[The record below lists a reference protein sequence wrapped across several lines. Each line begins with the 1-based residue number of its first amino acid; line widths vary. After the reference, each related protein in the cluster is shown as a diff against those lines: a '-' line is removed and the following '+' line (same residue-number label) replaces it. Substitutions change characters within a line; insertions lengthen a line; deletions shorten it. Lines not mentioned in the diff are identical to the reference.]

1 MGRATDV
8 LVLIVMRPFLFS
20 LPLKIL
26 LATIS
31 AMLCMTVLQ
40 TSLSLMR
47 MTDEFNRQQQLK
59 RESAL
64 LQYQQLNMMV
74 EQQLRVWLESFSD
87 LVQLSQ
93 QNDFSVFVKQL
104 AQQSANMQLHLN
116 IEHIWLHDSSM
127 QQLYSSAGDTPYF
140 SAELVQQ
147 VLQQQSPLTTNLCEQ
162 SCVKQLSLPVLNR
175 SGDIAVITVTTTLVD
190 ILSALHLSLHSDVAL
205 IRARRTEQGSIRR
218 DLISSS
224 DPQLLQELLRIVS
237 DRQAEVALSKG
248 LELGYNG
255 QHYLLSAF
263 EMQSEG
269 VYLTVVDDISDFVAT
284 NKGYRHQ
291 LLVTSVILF
300 GFMAVLVYL
309 IMRRISLRLKTL
321 SKALPLLW
329 QKQYADFRQKSYFQP
344 GWWPDE
350 VDLLRQAADELS
362 AELEQLNYKVEQHT
376 SELEKVAMYDLLTS
390 LPNRNMLQYQL
401 DRMLSAQSD
410 ERKFL
415 AVLFVDLDDFKR
427 INDSLGHTQ
436 GDKLLKLVA
445 LRLKDCCRSN
455 DLLCR
460 FGGDEFVFVLP
471 QLTDIEMPFRLA
483 SQILQRIQ
491 QPFSIEQQNFVM
503 TASVGLTLSVDQQV
517 SADDLIRQA
526 DLAMHEVKI
535 SGGNGAQAY
544 NLDMYQRVQQRVLL
558 EQDLKDALL
567 LNQFSLSFQ
576 PQMTIATGAL
586 YGFEALIRW
595 RHPVRGMVP
604 PDEFIPVLEQSRQII
619 PLGYWIIEQCMK
631 QCLSLLFSGWH
642 HFRIAINLSAEQFVD
657 PQLIPTLKQLLDKY
671 ELQGSYFELEL
682 TERTLVQS
690 IESMLNIMSQ
700 IKAMGIH
707 FAIDDFGTG
716 YSSLSYLKKMP
727 MDCIK
732 IDKSFLSGMLDN
744 AADFQIIA
752 STIAMVQK
760 LQLQVVAEGVE
771 TQEQLEL
778 LRQQGCDIAQG
789 YLIARPVPQPE
800 LAGFL
805 EENFPNGIWRGH
817 ALNPSE

>member
-1 MGRATDV
+1 
-8 LVLIVMRPFLFS
+8 MRPFVFS
-20 LPLKIL
+20 LPWKIL

-31 AMLCMTVLQ
+31 ALLCMTVLQ
-40 TSLSLMR
+40 TSLGLMR
-47 MTDEFNRQQQLK
+47 MSEEFDQQQQVK
-59 RESAL
+59 RESARQQY
-64 LQYQQLNMMV
+64 LQQNTII

-93 QNDFSVFVKQL
+93 HPDFSVFIQHL
-104 AQQSANMQLHLN
+104 AEQSANMQLHLN
-116 IEHIWLHDSSM
+116 IEQIWLHNSDM
-127 QQLYSSAGDTPYF
+127 QLLFNSGQQTPYF
-140 SAELVQQ
+140 SPTLVQK
-147 VLQQQSPLTTNLCEQ
+147 VLKQQSPSTINLCVQ
-162 SCVKQLSLPVLNR
+162 SCVKQLSLPVLNA
-175 SGDIAVITVTTTLVD
+175 SGEVAVMTVTTTLVD
-190 ILSALHLSLHSDVAL
+190 ILSALHQSLNSDVAL
-205 IRARRTEQGSIRR
+205 IRASKSATGKINRE
-218 DLISSS
+218 LISSS
-224 DPQLLQELLRIVS
+224 NPGLIKALLQKVS
-237 DRQAEVALSKG
+237 DLEADLALSEG
-248 LELGYNG
+248 LELHHNG
-255 QHYLLSAF
+255 QQYLISAF
-263 EMQSEG
+263 EMQSQG
-269 VYLTVVDDISDFVAT
+269 VYLTVVDNISDFVAT
-284 NKGYRHQ
+284 NNGYRRQ
-291 LLVTSVILF
+291 LLITSVFLF
-300 GFMAVLVYL
+300 GGMVLLVYL
-309 IMRRISLRLKTL
+309 IMRRISLRLKKL
-321 SKALPLLW
+321 SQALPLLS
-329 QKQYADFRQKSYFQP
+329 QKQYAGFRQQSQFDASI
-344 GWWPDE
+344 WPDE

-362 AELEQLNYKVEQHT
+362 IELEQLNHKVEQHT
-376 SELEKVAMYDLLTS
+376 NELEKVAMYDLLTT

-401 DRMLSAQSD
+401 ERMLSSQST
-410 ERKFL
+410 ENKFL

-427 INDSLGHTQ
+427 INDSLGHAQ

-445 LRLKDCCRSN
+445 LRLKDCCGVN

-471 QLTDIEMPFRLA
+471 QQADADAPFRLA
-483 SQILQRIQ
+483 SQVLQRIQ
-491 QPFSIEQQNFVM
+491 QPLTIDQQNFVM
-503 TASVGLTLSVDQQV
+503 TVSIGLTISMATPTD
-517 SADDLIRQA
+517 ADDLIRQA
-526 DLAMHEVKI
+526 DLAMHEVKVN
-535 SGGNGAQAY
+535 GGNGAQAY

-558 EQDLKDALL
+558 EQDLKEALL

-595 RHPVRGMVP
+595 RHPSRGMVP
-604 PDEFIPVLEQSRQII
+604 PDEFIPVLEQSRQIV
-619 PLGYWIIEQCMK
+619 PLGYWIIEQCMQ
-631 QCLSLLFSGWH
+631 QCLSLLHSGWH

-657 PQLIPTLKQLLDKY
+657 PELIPTLKRLLDKY

-690 IESMLNIMSQ
+690 IDTMLNIMSQ

-771 TQEQLEL
+771 TREQLEL

-789 YLIARPVPQPE
+789 YLIARPIPQPE

-805 EENFPNGIWRGH
+805 EEHFPKGIWR
-817 ALNPSE
+817 AQSL

>member
-1 MGRATDV
+1 VGFATDV
-8 LVLIVMRPFLFS
+8 LVLNLMRPFVFS
-20 LPLKIL
+20 LPWKIL

-31 AMLCMTVLQ
+31 ALLCMTVLQ
-40 TSLSLMR
+40 TSLGLMR
-47 MTDEFNRQQQLK
+47 MSEEFDLQQQVK
-59 RESAL
+59 RESARQQY
-64 LQYQQLNMMV
+64 LQQNSIV

-93 QNDFSVFVKQL
+93 QDDFSSFIQRL
-104 AQQSANMQLHLN
+104 SEQSANMQLHLN
-116 IEHIWLHDSSM
+116 IEQIWLHDSTM
-127 QQLYSSAGDTPYF
+127 QLLFSSGQQTPYF
-140 SAELVQQ
+140 SPALVQK
-147 VLQQQSPLTTNLCEQ
+147 VLQQQSPLTSNLCVK

-175 SGDIAVITVTTTLVD
+175 SGEVAVMTVTTTLVD
-190 ILSALHLSLHSDVAL
+190 ILSALHQSLNSDVAL
-205 IRARRTEQGSIRR
+205 IRTSKTESGQIKRE
-218 DLISSS
+218 LISSS
-224 DPQLLQELLRIVS
+224 NPELLNALLQKVS
-237 DRQAEVALSKG
+237 DLEADLALSKG
-248 LELGYNG
+248 LELQYND
-255 QHYLLSAF
+255 QQYLISAF
-263 EMQSEG
+263 EMQSKG
-269 VYLTVVDDISDFVAT
+269 VYLTVVDNISDFVAT
-284 NKGYRHQ
+284 NNGYRRQ
-291 LLVTSVILF
+291 LLITSVILF
-300 GFMAVLVYL
+300 GCMVLLVYL

-321 SKALPLLW
+321 SEALPLLS
-329 QKQYADFRQKSYFQP
+329 QKQYAGFRQQSHFKASL
-344 GWWPDE
+344 WPDE
-350 VDLLRQAADELS
+350 VDLLRHAAEELS
-362 AELEQLNYKVEQHT
+362 VELEQLNHKVEQHT
-376 SELEKVAMYDLLTS
+376 SELEKVAMYDLLTT

-401 DRMLSAQSD
+401 ERMLSSQST
-410 ERKFL
+410 EKKFL

-427 INDSLGHTQ
+427 INDSLGHAQ

-445 LRLKDCCRSN
+445 LRLKDCCGAN

-471 QLTDIEMPFRLA
+471 QLADMDTPFRLA

-491 QPFSIEQQNFVM
+491 QPLIIDQQNFVM
-503 TASVGLTLSVDQQV
+503 TASIGLTMGATAPVLS
-517 SADDLIRQA
+517 DDLIRQA
-526 DLAMHEVKI
+526 DLAMHEVKLN
-535 SGGNGAQAY
+535 GGNGAQAY

-558 EQDLKDALL
+558 EQDLKEALL
-567 LNQFSLSFQ
+567 LHQFSISFQ
-576 PQMTIATGAL
+576 PQMTIASGAL

-604 PDEFIPVLEQSRQII
+604 PDEFIPVLEQSRQIV
-619 PLGYWIIEQCMK
+619 PLGYWIIEQCMQ
-631 QCLSLLFSGWH
+631 QCLALLHSGWH
-642 HFRIAINLSAEQFVD
+642 QFRIAINLSAEQFVD
-657 PQLIPTLKQLLDKY
+657 PELIPALKRLLDKY

-690 IESMLNIMSQ
+690 IETMLTIMSQ

-732 IDKSFLSGMLDN
+732 IDKSFLSGMLEN

-771 TQEQLEL
+771 TREQLEL

-789 YLIARPVPQPE
+789 YLIARPIPQAE

-805 EENFPNGIWRGH
+805 EEHFPKGIWRCQS
-817 ALNPSE
+817 L

>member
-1 MGRATDV
+1 
-8 LVLIVMRPFLFS
+8 MRPFVFS
-20 LPLKIL
+20 LPWKIL

-31 AMLCMTVLQ
+31 ALLCMTVFQ
-40 TSLSLMR
+40 TSLGLMR
-47 MTDEFNRQQQLK
+47 MSEEFDLQQQVK
-59 RESAL
+59 RESARQQY
-64 LQYQQLNMMV
+64 LQQNSII

-93 QNDFSVFVKQL
+93 QPDFSSFVQRL
-104 AQQSANMQLHLN
+104 AEQSANMQLHLN
-116 IEHIWLHDSSM
+116 IEQIWLHNSDMQLLFSSG
-127 QQLYSSAGDTPYF
+127 QQTPYF
-140 SAELVQQ
+140 SATLVQK
-147 VLQQQSPLTTNLCEQ
+147 VLKQQSPLTANLCVQ
-162 SCVKQLSLPVLNR
+162 YCVKQLSLPVLNS
-175 SGDIAVITVTTTLVD
+175 SGEVAVMTVTTTLVD
-190 ILSALHLSLHSDVAL
+190 ILSALHQSLNSDVAL
-205 IRARRTEQGSIRR
+205 IRASRAAGQINRE
-218 DLISSS
+218 LISSS
-224 DPQLLQELLRIVS
+224 NPELLNALLQKVS
-237 DRQAEVALSKG
+237 DLEADLALSTG
-248 LELGYNG
+248 LELQYNG
-255 QHYLLSAF
+255 QQYLISAF
-263 EMQSEG
+263 EMQSKG
-269 VYLTVVDDISDFVAT
+269 VYLTVVDNISDFVAT
-284 NKGYRHQ
+284 NNGYRRQ
-291 LLVTSVILF
+291 LLITSAILF
-300 GFMAVLVYL
+300 GCMVLLVYL

-321 SKALPLLW
+321 STALPLLS
-329 QKQYADFRQKSYFQP
+329 QKQYAGFRQQSHFQASI
-344 GWWPDE
+344 WPDE
-350 VDLLRQAADELS
+350 VDLLRQAAEELS
-362 AELEQLNYKVEQHT
+362 VELEQLNHKVEQHT
-376 SELEKVAMYDLLTS
+376 QELEKVAMYDLLTT

-401 DRMLSAQSD
+401 ERMLSSQSAD
-410 ERKFL
+410 KKLL

-427 INDSLGHTQ
+427 INDSLGHAH

-445 LRLKDCCRSN
+445 LRLKDCCRAN

-471 QLTDIEMPFRLA
+471 QLTDVETPFRLA

-491 QPFSIEQQNFVM
+491 QPLIIDQQNFVM
-503 TASVGLTLSVDQQV
+503 TASIGLTMSAVDTLLS
-517 SADDLIRQA
+517 DDLIRQA
-526 DLAMHEVKI
+526 DLAMHEVKLN
-535 SGGNGAQAY
+535 GGNGAQAY

-567 LNQFSLSFQ
+567 LNQFSISFQ
-576 PQMTIATGAL
+576 PQMTIANGAL

-595 RHPVRGMVP
+595 HHPVRGMVP
-604 PDEFIPVLEQSRQII
+604 PDEFIPVLEQSRQIV
-619 PLGYWIIEQCMK
+619 PLGYWIIEQCMQ
-631 QCLSLLFSGWH
+631 QCLSLLHSGWH

-657 PQLIPTLKQLLDKY
+657 PELIPTLKRLLDKY

-690 IESMLNIMSQ
+690 IETMLTIMSQ

-771 TQEQLEL
+771 TREQLEL

-789 YLIARPVPQPE
+789 YLIARPIPQAE

-805 EENFPNGIWRGH
+805 EEHFPKGIWRGQS
-817 ALNPSE
+817 L

>member
-1 MGRATDV
+1 
-8 LVLIVMRPFLFS
+8 MRSFVFS
-20 LPLKIL
+20 LPWKIL

-31 AMLCMTVLQ
+31 ALLCMTVLQ
-40 TSLSLMR
+40 TSLGLMR
-47 MTDEFNRQQQLK
+47 MSEEFDRQQQVK
-59 RESAL
+59 RESARQQY
-64 LQYQQLNMMV
+64 LQQNAML

-93 QNDFSVFVKQL
+93 QKDFSAFAQRL
-104 AQQSANMQLHLN
+104 AEQSANMQLHLN
-116 IEHIWLHDSSM
+116 IEQIWLHDSEMKLLFSSG
-127 QQLYSSAGDTPYF
+127 QQSPYF
-140 SAELVQQ
+140 SPSLVQQ
-147 VLQQQSPLTTNLCEQ
+147 VLQQQSPLTANLCVKY
-162 SCVKQLSLPVLNR
+162 CVKQLSLPVLNS
-175 SGDIAVITVTTTLVD
+175 SGEVAVMTVTTTLVD
-190 ILSALHLSLHSDVAL
+190 ILSALHQSLNSDVAL
-205 IRARRTEQGSIRR
+205 IRATRSADGKISRELIASSNPELVKSLLNRVTDPEA
-218 DLISSS
+218 DL
-224 DPQLLQELLRIVS
+224 
-237 DRQAEVALSKG
+237 ALTKG
-248 LELGYNG
+248 LELEHND
-255 QHYLLSAF
+255 QQYLISAF
-263 EMQSEG
+263 EMKSKG

-284 NKGYRHQ
+284 NNGYRRQ
-291 LLVTSVILF
+291 LLITSVILF
-300 GFMAVLVYL
+300 GCMVVLVYL

-321 SKALPLLW
+321 SKALPLLS
-329 QKQYADFRQKSYFQP
+329 QKQYAGFRQQSQFQSSL
-344 GWWPDE
+344 WPDE
-350 VDLLRQAADELS
+350 VDLLRKAAEELS
-362 AELEQLNYKVEQHT
+362 VELEQLNHKVEQHT
-376 SELEKVAMYDLLTS
+376 SELEKVAMYDLLTT

-401 DRMLSAQSD
+401 ERMLSSQSA
-410 ERKFL
+410 EKKFL

-427 INDSLGHTQ
+427 INDSLGHAH

-445 LRLKDCCRSN
+445 LRLKDCCRPN

-471 QLTDIEMPFRLA
+471 QLSDVDTPFRLA

-491 QPFSIEQQNFVM
+491 QPLTIDQQNFVM
-503 TASVGLTLSVDQQV
+503 TASIGLTMSVETSLS
-517 SADDLIRQA
+517 SDDLIRQA
-526 DLAMHEVKI
+526 DLAMHEVKLN
-535 SGGNGAQAY
+535 GGNGAQAY

-558 EQDLKDALL
+558 EQDLKEALL
-567 LNQFSLSFQ
+567 LNQFSISFQ
-576 PQMTIATGAL
+576 PQMSIATGAL

-619 PLGYWIIEQCMK
+619 PLGYWIIEQCMQ
-631 QCLSLLFSGWH
+631 QCLTLLHSGWH

-657 PQLIPTLKQLLDKY
+657 PDLIPTLKRLLDKY

-690 IESMLNIMSQ
+690 IETMLNIMLQ

-732 IDKSFLSGMLDN
+732 IDKSFLSGMLEN

-771 TQEQLEL
+771 TREQLEL

-805 EENFPNGIWRGH
+805 EEHFPKGIWRGQNLGSDPH
-817 ALNPSE
+817 ISVDSKR

>member
-1 MGRATDV
+1 MGYATDV
-8 LVLIVMRPFLFS
+8 LVLIFMRPFVFS
-20 LPLKIL
+20 LPWKIL

-31 AMLCMTVLQ
+31 ALLCMTVLQ
-40 TSLSLMR
+40 TSLGLMR
-47 MTDEFNRQQQLK
+47 MSEEFDRQQQVK
-59 RESAL
+59 RESARQQY
-64 LQYQQLNMMV
+64 LQQNSII

-93 QNDFSVFVKQL
+93 HDDFSDFIQRL
-104 AQQSANMQLHLN
+104 AEQSANMQLHLN
-116 IEHIWLHDSSM
+116 VEQIWLHDSNM
-127 QQLYSSAGDTPYF
+127 QLLFSSGQQTPYF
-140 SAELVQQ
+140 SPALIKK
-147 VLQQQSPLTTNLCEQ
+147 VLTEQSPSTINLCVVN
-162 SCVKQLSLPVLNR
+162 CVKQLSLPVLNR
-175 SGDIAVITVTTTLVD
+175 SGEVAVMTVTTTLVD
-190 ILSALHLSLHSDVAL
+190 ILSALHHSLNSDVAL
-205 IRARRTEQGSIRR
+205 IRASKTAAGQINRE
-218 DLISSS
+218 LISSS
-224 DPQLLQELLRIVS
+224 NPELLKALLRMVS
-237 DRQAEVALSKG
+237 DQQADLALNKG
-248 LELGYNG
+248 LELQYNG
-255 QHYLLSAF
+255 QQYLISAF
-263 EMQSEG
+263 EMQSKG
-269 VYLTVVDDISDFVAT
+269 VYLAVVDNISDFIAT
-284 NKGYRHQ
+284 NNGYRRQ
-291 LLVTSVILF
+291 LLITSVILF
-300 GFMAVLVYL
+300 GCMVLLVYL
-309 IMRRISLRLKTL
+309 ITSRISRRLKTL
-321 SKALPLLW
+321 SQALPLLS
-329 QKQYADFRQKSYFQP
+329 QKQYAGFRQQSHFQASL
-344 GWWPDE
+344 WPDE
-350 VDLLRQAADELS
+350 VDLLRHAAEELS
-362 AELEQLNYKVEQHT
+362 VELELLNHKVEQHT
-376 SELEKVAMYDLLTS
+376 NELEKVAMYDLLTT

-401 DRMLSAQSD
+401 ERMLASQSA
-410 ERKFL
+410 ENKFL

-427 INDSLGHTQ
+427 INDSLGHAQ

-445 LRLKDCCRSN
+445 LRLKDCCGTN

-471 QLTDIEMPFRLA
+471 QLTDLDAPFRLA

-491 QPFSIEQQNFVM
+491 QPLTIDQQNFVM
-503 TASVGLTLSVDQQV
+503 TASIGLTMSATGPAQ
-517 SADDLIRQA
+517 ADDLIRQA
-526 DLAMHEVKI
+526 DLAMHEVKLN
-535 SGGNGAQAY
+535 GGNGAQAY

-567 LNQFSLSFQ
+567 LHQFSVSFQ

-604 PDEFIPVLEQSRQII
+604 PDEFIPVLEQSRQIV
-619 PLGYWIIEQCMK
+619 PLGYWIIEQCMQ
-631 QCLSLLFSGWH
+631 QCLALLHSGWH
-642 HFRIAINLSAEQFVD
+642 QFRIAINLSAEQFVD
-657 PQLIPTLKQLLDKY
+657 PELIPTLKQLLDKY

-690 IESMLNIMSQ
+690 IETMLNIMLQ

-732 IDKSFLSGMLDN
+732 IDKSFLSGMLEN

-771 TQEQLEL
+771 TREQLEL

-789 YLIARPVPQPE
+789 YLIARPIPQAE

-805 EENFPNGIWRGH
+805 EEHFPKGIWRGQS
-817 ALNPSE
+817 L

>member
-1 MGRATDV
+1 
-8 LVLIVMRPFLFS
+8 MRPFVFS
-20 LPLKIL
+20 LPWKIL

-31 AMLCMTVLQ
+31 ALLCMTVLQ
-40 TSLSLMR
+40 TSLGLMR
-47 MTDEFNRQQQLK
+47 MSEEFDRQQQVK
-59 RESAL
+59 RESARQQY
-64 LQYQQLNMMV
+64 LQQNTMI

-93 QNDFSVFVKQL
+93 QADFSAFIQRL
-104 AQQSANMQLHLN
+104 AEQSANMQLHLN
-116 IEHIWLHDSSM
+116 IEQIWLHNSEMKLLFSSG
-127 QQLYSSAGDTPYF
+127 QQTPYF
-140 SAELVQQ
+140 SPTLVQE
-147 VLQQQSPLTTNLCEQ
+147 VLKKQSPSTINLCVQ
-162 SCVKQLSLPVLNR
+162 FCVKQLSLPVLNS
-175 SGDIAVITVTTTLVD
+175 SGEVAVMTVTTTLVD
-190 ILSALHLSLHSDVAL
+190 ILSALHQSLNSDVAL
-205 IRARRTEQGSIRR
+205 IRVGRTAKGKIDRE
-218 DLISSS
+218 LISSS
-224 DPQLLQELLRIVS
+224 NPQLVNALLQKVS
-237 DRQAEVALSKG
+237 DLEADLALSEG
-248 LELGYNG
+248 LELHYNG
-255 QHYLLSAF
+255 QQYLISAF
-263 EMQSEG
+263 EMQSKG
-269 VYLTVVDDISDFVAT
+269 VYLTVVDNISDFVAT
-284 NKGYRHQ
+284 NDGYRRQ
-291 LLVTSVILF
+291 LLITSAFLF
-300 GFMAVLVYL
+300 GGMVLLVYL
-309 IMRRISLRLKTL
+309 IMRRISLRLKKL
-321 SKALPLLW
+321 SQALPLLS
-329 QKQYADFRQKSYFQP
+329 QKQYAGFRQQSQFDAST
-344 GWWPDE
+344 WPDE

-362 AELEQLNYKVEQHT
+362 VELEQLNHKVEQHT
-376 SELEKVAMYDLLTS
+376 SELEKVAMYDLLTT

-401 DRMLSAQSD
+401 DRMLSSQAAD
-410 ERKFL
+410 KKFL

-427 INDSLGHTQ
+427 INDGLGHAQ

-445 LRLKDCCRSN
+445 LRFKDCCGAN

-471 QLTDIEMPFRLA
+471 QLTDVDAPFRLA

-491 QPFSIEQQNFVM
+491 QPLTIDQQSFVM
-503 TASVGLTLSVDQQV
+503 TASIGLTMSMATPTD
-517 SADDLIRQA
+517 ADDLIRQA
-526 DLAMHEVKI
+526 DLAMHEVKLN
-535 SGGNGAQAY
+535 GGNGAQAY

-558 EQDLKDALL
+558 EQDLKEALL
-567 LNQFSLSFQ
+567 LNQFSISFQ
-576 PQMTIATGAL
+576 PQMIIATGAL

-604 PDEFIPVLEQSRQII
+604 PDEFIPVLEQSRQIV
-619 PLGYWIIEQCMK
+619 PLGYWIIEQCMQ
-631 QCLSLLFSGWH
+631 QCLSLLHSGWH

-657 PQLIPTLKQLLDKY
+657 PELIPTLKRLLDKY

-690 IESMLNIMSQ
+690 IETMLNIMSQ

-732 IDKSFLSGMLDN
+732 IDKSFLSGMLEN

-771 TQEQLEL
+771 TREQLEL

-789 YLIARPVPQPE
+789 YLIARPIPQPE

-805 EENFPNGIWRGH
+805 EEHFPKGLWRGQS
-817 ALNPSE
+817 L

>member
-1 MGRATDV
+1 
-8 LVLIVMRPFLFS
+8 MRPFVFS
-20 LPLKIL
+20 LPWKIL

-31 AMLCMTVLQ
+31 ALLCMTVLQ
-40 TSLSLMR
+40 TSLGLMR
-47 MTDEFNRQQQLK
+47 MSEEFDQQQQVK
-59 RESAL
+59 RESARQQY
-64 LQYQQLNMMV
+64 LQQNTII

-93 QNDFSVFVKQL
+93 HPDFSIFIQHL
-104 AQQSANMQLHLN
+104 AEQSANMQLHLN
-116 IEHIWLHDSSM
+116 IEQIWLHNSDM
-127 QQLYSSAGDTPYF
+127 QLLFNSGQQTSYF
-140 SAELVQQ
+140 SPTLVQK
-147 VLQQQSPLTTNLCEQ
+147 VLKQQSPSTINLCVQ
-162 SCVKQLSLPVLNR
+162 YCVKQLSLPVLNA
-175 SGDIAVITVTTTLVD
+175 SGEVAVMTVTTTLVD
-190 ILSALHLSLHSDVAL
+190 ILSALHQSLNSDVAL
-205 IRARRTEQGSIRR
+205 IRASKSATGKINRE
-218 DLISSS
+218 LVSSS
-224 DPQLLQELLRIVS
+224 NPRLVTALLQKVS
-237 DRQAEVALSKG
+237 DLEADLALSEG
-248 LELGYNG
+248 LELHHNG
-255 QHYLLSAF
+255 QQYLISAF
-263 EMQSEG
+263 EMQSQG
-269 VYLTVVDDISDFVAT
+269 VYLTVVDNISDFVAT
-284 NKGYRHQ
+284 NNGYRRQ
-291 LLVTSVILF
+291 LLITSVFLF
-300 GFMAVLVYL
+300 GGMVLLVYL
-309 IMRRISLRLKTL
+309 IMRRISLRLKKL
-321 SKALPLLW
+321 SQALPLLS
-329 QKQYADFRQKSYFQP
+329 QKQYAGFRQQSQFDASI
-344 GWWPDE
+344 WPDE

-362 AELEQLNYKVEQHT
+362 IELEQLNHKVEQHT
-376 SELEKVAMYDLLTS
+376 NELEKVAMYDLLTT

-401 DRMLSAQSD
+401 ERMLSSQST
-410 ERKFL
+410 ENKFL

-427 INDSLGHTQ
+427 INDSLGHAQ

-445 LRLKDCCRSN
+445 LRLEDCCGVN

-471 QLTDIEMPFRLA
+471 QQADVDAPFRLA
-483 SQILQRIQ
+483 SQVLQRIQ
-491 QPFSIEQQNFVM
+491 QPLTIDQQNFVM
-503 TASVGLTLSVDQQV
+503 TASIGLTISMATPTD
-517 SADDLIRQA
+517 ADDLIRQA
-526 DLAMHEVKI
+526 DLAMHEVKVN
-535 SGGNGAQAY
+535 GGNGAQAY

-558 EQDLKDALL
+558 EQDLKEALL

-595 RHPVRGMVP
+595 RHPSRGMVP
-604 PDEFIPVLEQSRQII
+604 PDEFIPVLEQSRQIV
-619 PLGYWIIEQCMK
+619 PLGYWIIEQCMQ
-631 QCLSLLFSGWH
+631 QCLNLLHSGWH

-657 PQLIPTLKQLLDKY
+657 PQLIPTLKRLLDKY

-690 IESMLNIMSQ
+690 IDTMLNIMSQ

-732 IDKSFLSGMLDN
+732 IDKSFLSGMLEN

-771 TQEQLEL
+771 TREQLEL

-789 YLIARPVPQPE
+789 YLIARPIPQPE

-805 EENFPNGIWRGH
+805 EEHFPKGIWQGQS
-817 ALNPSE
+817 L

>member
-1 MGRATDV
+1 
-8 LVLIVMRPFLFS
+8 MRPFVFS
-20 LPLKIL
+20 LPWKIL

-31 AMLCMTVLQ
+31 ALLCMTVLQ
-40 TSLSLMR
+40 TSLGLMR
-47 MTDEFNRQQQLK
+47 MSEEFDRQQQVK
-59 RESAL
+59 RESARQQY
-64 LQYQQLNMMV
+64 LQQNSII

-93 QNDFSVFVKQL
+93 HDDFSDFIQRL
-104 AQQSANMQLHLN
+104 AEQSANMQLHLN
-116 IEHIWLHDSSM
+116 VEQIWLHDSNM
-127 QQLYSSAGDTPYF
+127 QLLFSSGQQTPYF
-140 SAELVQQ
+140 SPALIKK
-147 VLQQQSPLTTNLCEQ
+147 VLTEQSPSTINLCVVN
-162 SCVKQLSLPVLNR
+162 CVKQLSLPVLNR
-175 SGDIAVITVTTTLVD
+175 SGEVAVMTVTTTLVD
-190 ILSALHLSLHSDVAL
+190 ILSALHHSLNSDVAL
-205 IRARRTEQGSIRR
+205 IRASKTAAGQINRE
-218 DLISSS
+218 LISSS
-224 DPQLLQELLRIVS
+224 NPELLKALLRMVS
-237 DRQAEVALSKG
+237 DQQADLALNKG
-248 LELGYNG
+248 LELQYNG
-255 QHYLLSAF
+255 QQYLISAF
-263 EMQSEG
+263 EMQSKG
-269 VYLTVVDDISDFVAT
+269 VYLAVVDNISDFIAT
-284 NKGYRHQ
+284 NNGYRRQ
-291 LLVTSVILF
+291 LLITSVILF
-300 GFMAVLVYL
+300 GCMVLLVYL
-309 IMRRISLRLKTL
+309 ITSRISRRLKTL
-321 SKALPLLW
+321 SQALPLLS
-329 QKQYADFRQKSYFQP
+329 QKQYAGFRQQSHFQASL
-344 GWWPDE
+344 WPDE
-350 VDLLRQAADELS
+350 VDLLRHAAEELS
-362 AELEQLNYKVEQHT
+362 VELELLNHKVEQHT
-376 SELEKVAMYDLLTS
+376 NELEKVAMYDLLTT

-401 DRMLSAQSD
+401 ERMLASQSA
-410 ERKFL
+410 ENKFL

-427 INDSLGHTQ
+427 INDSLGHAQ

-445 LRLKDCCRSN
+445 LRLKDCCGTN

-471 QLTDIEMPFRLA
+471 QLTDLDAPFRLA

-491 QPFSIEQQNFVM
+491 QPLTIDQQNFVM
-503 TASVGLTLSVDQQV
+503 TASIGLTMSATGPAQ
-517 SADDLIRQA
+517 ADDLIRQA
-526 DLAMHEVKI
+526 DLAMHEVKLN
-535 SGGNGAQAY
+535 GGNGAQAY

-567 LNQFSLSFQ
+567 LHQFSVSFQ

-604 PDEFIPVLEQSRQII
+604 PDEFIPVLEQSRQIV
-619 PLGYWIIEQCMK
+619 PLGYWIIEQCMQ
-631 QCLSLLFSGWH
+631 QCLALLHSGWH
-642 HFRIAINLSAEQFVD
+642 QFRIAINLSAEQFVD
-657 PQLIPTLKQLLDKY
+657 PELIPTLKQLLDKY

-690 IESMLNIMSQ
+690 IETMLNIMLQ

-732 IDKSFLSGMLDN
+732 IDKSFLSGMLEN

-771 TQEQLEL
+771 TREQLEL

-789 YLIARPVPQPE
+789 YLIARPIPQAE

-805 EENFPNGIWRGH
+805 EEHFPKGIWRGQS
-817 ALNPSE
+817 L

>member
-1 MGRATDV
+1 MGYATDV
-8 LVLIVMRPFLFS
+8 LVLIFMRPFVFS
-20 LPLKIL
+20 LPWKIL

-31 AMLCMTVLQ
+31 ALLCMTVLQ
-40 TSLSLMR
+40 TSLGLMR
-47 MTDEFNRQQQLK
+47 MSEEFDRQQQVK
-59 RESAL
+59 RESARQQY
-64 LQYQQLNMMV
+64 LQKNSII

-93 QNDFSVFVKQL
+93 HDDFSDFIQRL
-104 AQQSANMQLHLN
+104 AEQSANMQLHLN
-116 IEHIWLHDSSM
+116 VEQIWLHDSNM
-127 QQLYSSAGDTPYF
+127 QLLFSSGQQTPYF
-140 SAELVQQ
+140 SPALIKK
-147 VLQQQSPLTTNLCEQ
+147 VLTEQSPSTINLCVVN
-162 SCVKQLSLPVLNR
+162 CVKQLSLPVLNR
-175 SGDIAVITVTTTLVD
+175 SGEVAVMTVTTTLVD
-190 ILSALHLSLHSDVAL
+190 ILSALHHSLNSDVAL
-205 IRARRTEQGSIRR
+205 IRASKTAAGQINRE
-218 DLISSS
+218 LISSS
-224 DPQLLQELLRIVS
+224 NPELLKALLRMVS
-237 DRQAEVALSKG
+237 DQQADLALNKG
-248 LELGYNG
+248 LELQYNG
-255 QHYLLSAF
+255 QQYLISAF
-263 EMQSEG
+263 EMQSKG
-269 VYLTVVDDISDFVAT
+269 VYLAVVDNISDFIAT
-284 NKGYRHQ
+284 NNGYRRQ
-291 LLVTSVILF
+291 LLITSVILF
-300 GFMAVLVYL
+300 GCMVLLVYL
-309 IMRRISLRLKTL
+309 ITSRISRRLKTL
-321 SKALPLLW
+321 SQALPLLS
-329 QKQYADFRQKSYFQP
+329 QKQYAGFRQQSHFQASL
-344 GWWPDE
+344 WPDE
-350 VDLLRQAADELS
+350 VDLLRHAAEELS
-362 AELEQLNYKVEQHT
+362 VELELLNHKVEQHT
-376 SELEKVAMYDLLTS
+376 NELEKVAMYDLLTT

-401 DRMLSAQSD
+401 ERMLASQSA
-410 ERKFL
+410 ENKFL

-427 INDSLGHTQ
+427 INDSLGHAQ

-445 LRLKDCCRSN
+445 LRLKDCCGTN

-471 QLTDIEMPFRLA
+471 QLTDLDAPFRLA

-491 QPFSIEQQNFVM
+491 QPLTIDQQNFVM
-503 TASVGLTLSVDQQV
+503 TASIGLTMSATGPAQ
-517 SADDLIRQA
+517 ADDLIRQA
-526 DLAMHEVKI
+526 DLAMHEVKLN
-535 SGGNGAQAY
+535 GGNGAQAY

-567 LNQFSLSFQ
+567 LHQFSVSFQ

-604 PDEFIPVLEQSRQII
+604 PDEFIPVLEQSRQIV
-619 PLGYWIIEQCMK
+619 PLGYWIIEQCMQ
-631 QCLSLLFSGWH
+631 QCLALLHSGWH
-642 HFRIAINLSAEQFVD
+642 QFRIAINLSAEQFVD
-657 PQLIPTLKQLLDKY
+657 PELIPTLKLLLDKY

-690 IESMLNIMSQ
+690 IETMLNIMLQ

-732 IDKSFLSGMLDN
+732 IDKSFLSGMLEN

-771 TQEQLEL
+771 TREQLEL

-789 YLIARPVPQPE
+789 YLIARPIPQAE

-805 EENFPNGIWRGH
+805 EEHFPKGIWRGQS
-817 ALNPSE
+817 L

>member
-1 MGRATDV
+1 
-8 LVLIVMRPFLFS
+8 MRPFVFS
-20 LPLKIL
+20 LPWKIL

-31 AMLCMTVLQ
+31 ALLCMTVLQ
-40 TSLSLMR
+40 TSLGLMR
-47 MTDEFNRQQQLK
+47 MSEEFDRQQQVK
-59 RESAL
+59 RESARQQY
-64 LQYQQLNMMV
+64 LQQNSII

-93 QNDFSVFVKQL
+93 QPDFSAFVQRL
-104 AQQSANMQLHLN
+104 AEQSANMQLHLN
-116 IEHIWLHDSSM
+116 IEQIWLHDSSM
-127 QQLYSSAGDTPYF
+127 QLLFSSGQQTPYF
-140 SAELVQQ
+140 SSSLVQK
-147 VLQQQSPLTTNLCEQ
+147 VLKQQSPLTTNLCVQ
-162 SCVKQLSLPVLNR
+162 SCVKQLSLPVLNS
-175 SGDIAVITVTTTLVD
+175 SGEVAVMTVTTTLVD
-190 ILSALHLSLHSDVAL
+190 ILSALHQSLNSDVAL
-205 IRARRTEQGSIRR
+205 IRVNRNAAGQR
-218 DLISSS
+218 DRQLISSS
-224 DPQLLQELLRIVS
+224 NPELVKALLQKVS
-237 DRQAEVALSKG
+237 DLEADLALSKG
-248 LELGYNG
+248 LELQYND
-255 QHYLLSAF
+255 QQYLISAF
-263 EMQSEG
+263 EMQSKG
-269 VYLTVVDDISDFVAT
+269 VYLTVVDNISDFVAT
-284 NKGYRHQ
+284 NKGYRRQ

-300 GFMAVLVYL
+300 GCMVLLVYL

-321 SKALPLLW
+321 SKALPLLS
-329 QKQYADFRQKSYFQP
+329 QKQYAGFRQQSQFRTSI
-344 GWWPDE
+344 WPDE
-350 VDLLRQAADELS
+350 VDLLRKAAEELS
-362 AELEQLNYKVEQHT
+362 VELEQLNHKVEQHT
-376 SELEKVAMYDLLTS
+376 SELEKVAMYDLLTT

-401 DRMLSAQSD
+401 DRMLSSQSAD
-410 ERKFL
+410 KKFL

-427 INDSLGHTQ
+427 INDSLGHTY
-436 GDKLLKLVA
+436 GDKLLTLVA
-445 LRLKDCCRSN
+445 LRLKECCRPN

-471 QLTDIEMPFRLA
+471 QLTDVETPFRLA

-491 QPFSIEQQNFVM
+491 QPLSIDQQNFVM
-503 TASVGLTLSVDQQV
+503 TASVGLTMSNDAPV
-517 SADDLIRQA
+517 SDDLIRQA
-526 DLAMHEVKI
+526 DLAMHEVKLN
-535 SGGNGAQAY
+535 GGNGAQAY

-558 EQDLKDALL
+558 EQDLKQALL
-567 LNQFSLSFQ
+567 LNQFSISFQ
-576 PQMTIATGAL
+576 PQMTIANGAL

-604 PDEFIPVLEQSRQII
+604 PDEFIPVLEQSRQIV
-619 PLGYWIIEQCMK
+619 PLGYWIIEQCMQ
-631 QCLSLLFSGWH
+631 QCLSLLHSGWH

-657 PQLIPTLKQLLDKY
+657 PELIPTLKLLLDKY

-690 IESMLNIMSQ
+690 IDTMLTIMSQ

-771 TQEQLEL
+771 TREQLEL

-789 YLIARPVPQPE
+789 YLIARPIPQAE

-805 EENFPNGIWRGH
+805 EEHFPKGIWRGQS
-817 ALNPSE
+817 L

>member
-1 MGRATDV
+1 MGYATDV
-8 LVLIVMRPFLFS
+8 LVLIFMRPFVFS
-20 LPLKIL
+20 LPWKIL

-31 AMLCMTVLQ
+31 ALLCMTVLQ
-40 TSLSLMR
+40 TSLGLMR
-47 MTDEFNRQQQLK
+47 MSEEFDRQQQVK
-59 RESAL
+59 RESARQQY
-64 LQYQQLNMMV
+64 LQQNSII

-93 QNDFSVFVKQL
+93 HDDFSDFIQRL
-104 AQQSANMQLHLN
+104 AEQSANMQLHLN
-116 IEHIWLHDSSM
+116 VEQIWLHDSNM
-127 QQLYSSAGDTPYF
+127 QLLFSSGQQTPYF
-140 SAELVQQ
+140 SPALIKK
-147 VLQQQSPLTTNLCEQ
+147 VLTEQSPSTINLCVVN
-162 SCVKQLSLPVLNR
+162 CVKQLSLPVLNR
-175 SGDIAVITVTTTLVD
+175 SGEVAVMTVTTTLVD
-190 ILSALHLSLHSDVAL
+190 ILSALHHSLNSDVAL
-205 IRARRTEQGSIRR
+205 IRASKTAAGQINRE
-218 DLISSS
+218 LISSS
-224 DPQLLQELLRIVS
+224 NPELLKALLRMVS
-237 DRQAEVALSKG
+237 DQQADLALNKG
-248 LELGYNG
+248 LELQYNG
-255 QHYLLSAF
+255 QQYLISAF
-263 EMQSEG
+263 EMQSKG
-269 VYLTVVDDISDFVAT
+269 VYLAVVDNISDFIAT
-284 NKGYRHQ
+284 NNGYRRQ
-291 LLVTSVILF
+291 LLITSVILF
-300 GFMAVLVYL
+300 GCMVLLVYL
-309 IMRRISLRLKTL
+309 ITSRISRRLKTL
-321 SKALPLLW
+321 SQALPLLS
-329 QKQYADFRQKSYFQP
+329 QKQYAGFRQQSHFQASL
-344 GWWPDE
+344 WPDE
-350 VDLLRQAADELS
+350 VDLLRHAAEELS
-362 AELEQLNYKVEQHT
+362 VELELLNHKVEQHT
-376 SELEKVAMYDLLTS
+376 NELEKVAMYDLLTT

-401 DRMLSAQSD
+401 ERMLASQSA
-410 ERKFL
+410 ENKFL

-427 INDSLGHTQ
+427 INDSLGHAQ

-445 LRLKDCCRSN
+445 LRLKDCCGTN

-471 QLTDIEMPFRLA
+471 QLTDLDAPFRLA

-491 QPFSIEQQNFVM
+491 QPLTIDQQNFVM
-503 TASVGLTLSVDQQV
+503 TASIGLTM
-517 SADDLIRQA
+517 SATGPAQSDDLIRQA
-526 DLAMHEVKI
+526 DLAMHEVKLN
-535 SGGNGAQAY
+535 GGNGAQAY

-567 LNQFSLSFQ
+567 LHQFSVSFQ

-604 PDEFIPVLEQSRQII
+604 PDEFIPVLEQSRQIV
-619 PLGYWIIEQCMK
+619 PLGYWIIEQCMQ
-631 QCLSLLFSGWH
+631 QCLALLHSGWH
-642 HFRIAINLSAEQFVD
+642 QFRIAINLSAEQFVD
-657 PQLIPTLKQLLDKY
+657 PELIPTLKLLLDKY

-690 IESMLNIMSQ
+690 IETMLNIMLQ

-732 IDKSFLSGMLDN
+732 IDKSFLSGMLEN

-771 TQEQLEL
+771 TREQLEL

-789 YLIARPVPQPE
+789 YLIARPIPQAE

-805 EENFPNGIWRGH
+805 EEHFPKGIWRGQS
-817 ALNPSE
+817 L